1 VLSPRAHWG
10 RTVYPSAVRS
20 FGDSIAPA
28 ISLVHSEGG
37 THILARSTVGSSKLP
52 AAVSTS
58 FRVSAIVGAS
68 DSRTR
73 SAFPTAEPRGT
84 AGGMWP
90 QRWIST
96 RTRPSPSTTSCSSP
110 TGDRAGPRHPLSGRP
125 AQLPSGEVQRQ
136 QKAAEAAL
144 MQTGI
149 TFAVYDSEEG
159 ADRIFPFD
167 MVRRIVVSYAYL
179 YRTETI
185 RSSRIRSQTCNGHGM
200 VQR

>member
-1 VLSPRAHWG
+1 VDFDTYKTESFYDELFKSDRRPRKSAAPVVRRTSP
-10 RTVYPSAVRS
+10 
-20 FGDSIAPA
+20 
-28 ISLVHSEGG
+28 
-37 THILARSTVGSSKLP
+37 
-52 AAVSTS
+52 
-58 FRVSAIVGAS
+58 
-68 DSRTR
+68 
-73 SAFPTAEPRGT
+73 
-84 AGGMWP
+84 
-90 QRWIST
+90 
-96 RTRPSPSTTSCSSP
+96 
-110 TGDRAGPRHPLSGRP
+110 
-125 AQLPSGEVQRQ
+125 LPSGELQRR